1 MLNFQLEKILENIL
15 IFVKKGLAIKNDF
28 YNNASL

>member
-1 MLNFQLEKILENIL
+1 MLNFQLEKMLENN
-15 IFVKKGLAIKNDF
+15 FCKKGLAIKNDF